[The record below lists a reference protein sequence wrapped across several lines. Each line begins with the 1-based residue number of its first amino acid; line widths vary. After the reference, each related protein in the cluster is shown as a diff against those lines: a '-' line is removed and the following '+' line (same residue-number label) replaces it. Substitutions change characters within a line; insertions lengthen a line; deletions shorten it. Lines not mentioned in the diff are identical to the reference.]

1 MRPWRGAASLD
12 LATGK
17 GQRRGTI
24 KEAPE
29 RISQRDLGVGGSR
42 LVACLCYADDTMM
55 QTRRRLLTTL
65 SLARAVDHGNA
76 GFTLVDAKPRRHRID
91 CRPSES

>member
-1 MRPWRGAASLD
+1 
-12 LATGK
+12 
-17 GQRRGTI
+17 
-24 KEAPE
+24 
-29 RISQRDLGVGGSR
+29 
-42 LVACLCYADDTMM
+42 M

-76 GFTLVDAKPRRHRID
+76 GLTLVDAKPRRHRID

>member
-1 MRPWRGAASLD
+1 MNLPARS
-12 LATGK
+12 
-17 GQRRGTI
+17 
-24 KEAPE
+24 
-29 RISQRDLGVGGSR
+29 GVGGSR

-76 GFTLVDAKPRRHRID
+76 GLTLVDAKPSRHLID